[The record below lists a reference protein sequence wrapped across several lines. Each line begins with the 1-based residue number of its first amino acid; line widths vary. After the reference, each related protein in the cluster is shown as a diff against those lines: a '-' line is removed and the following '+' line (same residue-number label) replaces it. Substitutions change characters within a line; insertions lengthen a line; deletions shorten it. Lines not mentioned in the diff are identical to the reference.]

1 MSSSSGIT
9 GMNSY
14 RSTMVALIAK
24 VRLLINDPAGAS
36 QQFTDNAIQDA
47 LDDWR
52 RDVRYEQLT
61 PAPTLYNVGGVA
73 NDPAQ
78 SGIAD
83 YNWTDYYSAYQWWEG
98 GTAETLSDG
107 HFITL
112 TPAFSDDLVGHWVFN
127 LPTPGQYPPVF
138 MTGRVYDIYAA
149 AADLL
154 DMWSAALITF
164 VDFTADGRSFRL
176 SQLSAGK
183 QRLADI
189 YRRRALPMTA
199 KAVRRDLNSPDS
211 STEVTLLGVNDDII
225 TR

>member
-1 MSSSSGIT
+1 MT
-9 GMNSY
+9 GMNTY
-14 RSTMVALIAK
+14 RITMVALIGK

-36 QQFTDNAIQDA
+36 QQFSDNQIQDA

-61 PAPTLYNVGGVA
+61 PAPTLSNSGGIA

-78 SGIAD
+78 PGIAE
-83 YNWTDYYSAYQWWEG
+83 YNWTDYYSSFQWWEQG
-98 GTAETLSDG
+98 EVLSDG

-112 TPAFSDDLVGHWVFN
+112 TPASSDELAGHWTFALAV
-127 LPTPGQYPPVF
+127 PGQYPPVF
-138 MTGRVYDIYAA
+138 ITGRVFDIYAS

-154 DMWSAALITF
+154 EMWSAVLLSS
-164 VDFTADGRSFRL
+164 VDFTADGQSFHL

-189 YRRRALPMTA
+189 YRRRALPTVAKMT
-199 KAVRRDLNSPDS
+199 RQDLNNPDTS
-211 STEVTLLGVNDDII
+211 SEVTLLGINDDII

>member
-1 MSSSSGIT
+1 MS
-9 GMNSY
+9 GMNTY
-14 RSTMVALIAK
+14 RTTMVALIAK
-24 VRLLINDPAGAS
+24 VRRLINDPAGAS
-36 QQFTDNAIQDA
+36 QQFTDNDIQDA

-78 SGIAD
+78 PGIAD
-83 YNWTDYYSAYQWWEG
+83 YNWTDYYSSFQWWEQG
-98 GTAETLSDG
+98 EVLTDG

-112 TPAFSDDLVGHWVFN
+112 TPASSDELTGHWTFN
-127 LPTPGQYPPVF
+127 LPTPGEYPPVF
-138 MTGRVYDIYAA
+138 ATGRVFDIYAA

-154 DMWSAALITF
+154 DMWSATLLSS
-164 VDFTADGRSFRL
+164 VDFTADGQSFRL

-183 QRLADI
+183 QKMADI
-189 YRRRALPMTA
+189 FRRRTLPTIS
-199 KAVRRDLNSPDS
+199 KQTRRDLNTPDT
-211 STEVTLLGVNDDII
+211 STEVTLLGNNDDII

>member
-1 MSSSSGIT
+1 MPS
-9 GMNSY
+9 MNSY
-14 RSTMVALIAK
+14 RTTMVALIGK

-36 QQFTDNAIQDA
+36 QQFSDNAIQDA

-61 PAPTLYNVGGVA
+61 PAPTLSNLGGIP

-78 SGIAD
+78 PGIAE
-83 YNWTDYYSAYQWWEG
+83 YNWTDYYSAFQWWEQG
-98 GTAETLSDG
+98 EILSDG

-112 TPAFSDDLVGHWVFN
+112 TPASSDELQGHWTFN
-127 LPTPGQYPPVF
+127 LAIPGQYPPVF
-138 MTGRVYDIYAA
+138 ITGRVFDLYAA

-154 DMWSAALITF
+154 EIWSAALLSS
-164 VDFTADGRSFRL
+164 VDFTADGQNFRQ
-176 SQLSAGK
+176 SQLSSGK

-189 YRRRALPMTA
+189 YRRRALPTIS
-199 KAVRRDLNSPDS
+199 KAVRHDLNNPDTS
-211 STEVTLLGVNDDII
+211 SEVTLLGINDDII